1 MFLSWRLGG
10 PMTKARLLSSDYVP
24 EAKELRPPLLD
35 SFVSGCLR
43 NKVLDIT
50 GLWHVLESRFL

>member
-1 MFLSWRLGG
+1 
-10 PMTKARLLSSDYVP
+10 MTKARLLSSDYVP